1 MNKGKFLL
9 FAGILG
15 LAFSTAFVSMVSKG
29 ESKIHPAEE
38 ISFREANHNDDE
50 LGLKILHFE
59 EKESEGEKKTGAAPA
74 RQWEDKDTGFVIFG
88 IEASRSCA
96 CKWKGAYL
104 SVFNLNKSF
113 RRCSCYLYIGA

>member
-15 LAFSTAFVSMVSKG
+15 LAFSAAFVSMAAKG

-59 EKESEGEKKTGAAPA
+59 EKESEGEKKQTAAPT
-74 RQWEDKDTGFVIFG
+74 RQWEDKDTGFVVFG
-88 IEASRSCA
+88 VLMGVSA
-96 CKWKGAYL
+96 CLIATMVTLSILKKKKGNE
-104 SVFNLNKSF
+104 VKEEEQ
-113 RRCSCYLYIGA
+113 

>member
-15 LAFSTAFVSMVSKG
+15 LAFSTAFVSMAAKG

-88 IEASRSCA
+88 ITMGVSVCLIGTMVALSII
-96 CKWKGAYL
+96 KKKKGNAQ
-104 SVFNLNKSF
+104 KEEQQ
-113 RRCSCYLYIGA
+113 

>member
-15 LAFSTAFVSMVSKG
+15 LAFTTAFVSMAAKG

-59 EKESEGEKKTGAAPA
+59 EKEGEGEKKTGAAPA

-88 IEASRSCA
+88 VLMGVSAIMI
-96 CKWKGAYL
+96 GTMVTL
-104 SVFNLNKSF
+104 SILKKKRNHN
-113 RRCSCYLYIGA
+113 AQEEQQ

>member
-15 LAFSTAFVSMVSKG
+15 LAFSTAFVSMAAKG

-38 ISFREANHNDDE
+38 ISFREANHSDDE

-74 RQWEDKDTGFVIFG
+74 RQWEDKTRALSFSSLPW
-88 IEASRSCA
+88 ASPS
-96 CKWKGAYL
+96 
-104 SVFNLNKSF
+104 S
-113 RRCSCYLYIGA
+113 